1 MTIDNIE
8 SVAVIGGGPSG
19 LAALHALKSELKYK
33 KIRLFERKSEPGGL
47 WYVQYKLVILF
58 NDS

>member
-1 MTIDNIE
+1 MTSNNIE

-19 LAALHALKSELKYK
+19 LAALHALNSELLFK

-47 WYVQYKLVILF
+47 WYVQH
-58 NDS
+58 